1 MNEESDASF
10 EEINSVFEI
19 LEKTPFT
26 NPLCKHEIVI
36 ERTFTRVYNKNP
48 GLYISS
54 NFHDF
59 MGSLS
64 IEFLYKTRFLDYIHK
79 LFSDQEIQ
87 MEDLNDETWVK
98 LDDSQEEGLTKHRVK
113 KIYRYVSQQCLYILT
128 SLILGFEQ
136 LVANRYNPVILN
148 ANKKARRINPSIEES
163 KSLEMTQP

>member
-1 MNEESDASF
+1 
-10 EEINSVFEI
+10 
-19 LEKTPFT
+19 
-26 NPLCKHEIVI
+26 
-36 ERTFTRVYNKNP
+36 
-48 GLYISS
+48 
-54 NFHDF
+54 
-59 MGSLS
+59 
-64 IEFLYKTRFLDYIHK
+64 
-79 LFSDQEIQ
+79 

-128 SLILGFEQ
+128 SLILSFEQ